1 MGSGTDVGERSRSA
15 FASTVALALA
25 GVSLASSAGVSVVDA
40 VRSSMECGT
49 FPTILLGALIW
60 TGLVGWILAVIVGVV
75 AIVRRSDRPGR
86 AVGGIWLGIVA
97 GALWLFALN
106 SSVCSVSAA

>member
-1 MGSGTDVGERSRSA
+1 M
-15 FASTVALALA
+15 LL
-25 GVSLASSAGVSVVDA
+25 VDA
-40 VRSSMECGT
+40 VRSSDECGS
-49 FPTILLGALIW
+49 FPDILLGALTW
-60 TGLVGWILAVIVGVV
+60 TGLVAWILAVIGGVV